1 MVELEL
7 HNVLI
12 NREAPDDPR
21 HRAPFPSDAVRE
33 QLTPKQRRG
42 LMHERCVLLKRA
54 RNLNDQGRLLLDGW
68 TKNYPELSAAYRLKE
83 GFYGIYEGQVARR
96 PPSRPTRRGTWPWCP
111 KCGMPDSSNTAKY
124 G

>member
-21 HRAPFPSDAVRE
+21 RRAPFPSDAVRE
-33 QLTPKQRRG
+33 QLTPMQRRS
-42 LMHERCVLLKRA
+42 LMHDRCVLLKRA
-54 RNLNDQGRLLLDGW
+54 RDLNDQGRLLLGGW

-83 GFYGIYEGQVARR
+83 GFYA
-96 PPSRPTRRGTWPWCP
+96 STRGR
-111 KCGMPDSSNTAKY
+111 
-124 G
+124 